1 MEIFKCWKKQNKIR
15 RWVRVERGNARVA
28 NKDSFPTY
36 ISLLQTKVFCHVG
49 VEELIAA
56 VDGKV

>member
-1 MEIFKCWKKQNKIR
+1 M
-15 RWVRVERGNARVA
+15 ERGNARVA